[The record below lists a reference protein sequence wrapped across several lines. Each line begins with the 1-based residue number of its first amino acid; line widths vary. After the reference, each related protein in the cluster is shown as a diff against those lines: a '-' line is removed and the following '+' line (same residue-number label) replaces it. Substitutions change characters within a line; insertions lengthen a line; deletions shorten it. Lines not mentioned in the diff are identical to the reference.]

1 MNLTLQNNPIESH
14 QSHFFYNN
22 KMRISSRL
30 PRNVPTDFLFLI
42 CGVAVVGY
50 AAIGTRDLSATGLG
64 LAYFAFVSCYSFCS
78 SYFATIRWSRTRY
91 FLGFAAIAL
100 GLTLFA
106 TFSSQP
112 THAQL
117 FQQTATA
124 ICDALSSA
132 GTGLSAGASDSGVA
146 AAKTMIKS
154 LMWVLRALIMFY
166 ILFAVFQI
174 VQNRDDQQKMQE
186 IAKTPI
192 MIVFGTIIVDV
203 LSSFVGASA
212 TVTGGC

>member
-1 MNLTLQNNPIESH
+1 
-14 QSHFFYNN
+14 
-22 KMRISSRL
+22 MRVASYL
-30 PRNVPTDFLFLI
+30 PRNISTDVLFSI
-42 CGVAVVGY
+42 CGVAIICY
-50 AAIGTRDLSATGLG
+50 SAIGSTDISATGLG
-64 LAYFAFVSCYSFCS
+64 LAYFALASCYSFCS
-78 SYFATIRWSRTRY
+78 YYFAAIRWSRSKY
-91 FLGFAAIAL
+91 FIGFAAIAL
-100 GLTLFA
+100 GLTLFVA
-106 TFSSQP
+106 FCSQP
-112 THAQL
+112 AHGQL
-117 FQQTATA
+117 FQQTATS

-212 TVTGGC
+212 SVTGGC